1 MGIKGKVYGGLG
13 VWGGEASQS
22 TVSGGSDRVRSGFF
36 FCTREK
42 KEKLCFFKPLKRKK
56 KIDLIEFFYYNVIN
70 SKSVV
75 VECSSIVKNKS
86 QNKSLISTDRSN

>member
-22 TVSGGSDRVRSGFF
+22 TVSGGSDRVRSGLNFF
-36 FCTREK
+36 VQGEK
-42 KEKLCFFKPLKRKK
+42 KRNSVSLNLSKEKKNRFDRVF
-56 KIDLIEFFYYNVIN
+56 IYIN